1 MWMIELAFLTG
12 SLHWRLR
19 DCLVGS
25 LQESL
30 AWRLSECLHVCSIR
44 SFVVICVAAACI
56 TSHIDKVDHQNRWL
70 EIIPPTTV
78 MRKMLNCISAF

>member
-1 MWMIELAFLTG
+1 MIELAFLTG

-30 AWRLSECLHVCSIR
+30 AWSLSECLHVCSIR
-44 SFVVICVAAACI
+44 SFVVVCVAAAWGMWVTGPDIELVC
-56 TSHIDKVDHQNRWL
+56 HQHQQ
-70 EIIPPTTV
+70 
-78 MRKMLNCISAF
+78 F